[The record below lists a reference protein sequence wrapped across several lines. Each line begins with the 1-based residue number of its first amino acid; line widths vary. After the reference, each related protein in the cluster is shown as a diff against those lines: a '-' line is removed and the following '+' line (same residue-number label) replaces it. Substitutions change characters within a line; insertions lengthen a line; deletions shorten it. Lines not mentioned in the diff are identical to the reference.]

1 MRYRTIM
8 VQLDVDHRAAR
19 RLQFACELAL
29 RFDAGLIGFAA
40 AEPRLIEAGDVD
52 GTASDDTMAR
62 EIEEIEVLLEER
74 EKEFRTM
81 TAGIALASWRGEIGH
96 PTRLLAL
103 HARAAD
109 LIVTGAGTPDLM
121 GNTRRM
127 IKHGALILAA
137 GRPVLLASG
146 PMKTVKAER
155 VVVAWKD
162 TREAR
167 RAVSD
172 AMPFLVG
179 AQDVLV
185 TTIEENDSLS
195 GNESVADVARYL
207 IRHGVKARSQAIGV
221 GHADPGVAL
230 GEVAREIG
238 ADMIV
243 SGGYGHSR
251 LRELVFGGVTRSLL
265 RESSLNRLISN

>member
-1 MRYRTIM
+1 MRYKTIM
-8 VQLDVDHRAAR
+8 VQLDVDRRAAP

-29 RFDAGLIGFAA
+29 HFDADLIGFAA
-40 AEPRLIEAGDVD
+40 AQAKLIYPGDIDATSVES
-52 GTASDDTMAR
+52 AIV
-62 EIEEIEVLLEER
+62 ENEEIEARLKER
-74 EKEFRTM
+74 ENEFRRV
-81 TAGIALASWRGEIGH
+81 TAGVARASWRGEIGH
-96 PTRLLAL
+96 PTKLLAM

-109 LIVTGAGTPDLM
+109 LIVTGSGTPDLM
-121 GNTRRM
+121 GNSRRL
-127 IKHGALILAA
+127 IKHGALILGA

-146 PMKTVKAER
+146 SMKTVKAER

-185 TTIEENDSLS
+185 TTIDEDGLPSGKESL
-195 GNESVADVARYL
+195 ADVAHYL
-207 IRHGVKARSQAIGV
+207 VRHRVKARSQAIGD
-221 GHADPGVAL
+221 GHADPTLAL
-230 GEVAREIG
+230 IEIAREIG
-238 ADMIV
+238 ADLIV

-265 RESSLNRLISN
+265 REFSLNRLISS

>member
-1 MRYRTIM
+1 MPYRTIM
-8 VQLDVDHRAAR
+8 IQLDVDYRAAR
-19 RLQFACELAL
+19 RLQFACELAV
-29 RFDAGLIGFAA
+29 RFDAALIGFAA

-52 GTASDDTMAR
+52 GAASDDTMAR
-62 EIEEIEVLLEER
+62 QIEEIEALLEER
-74 EKEFRTM
+74 EKEFRNM
-81 TAGIALASWRGEIGH
+81 TAGIARASWRGEIGH

-121 GNTRRM
+121 GNSRRM

-146 PMKTVKAER
+146 SMRTVKAER
-155 VVVAWKD
+155 VIVAWKD

-167 RAVSD
+167 RAVRD

-185 TTIEENDSLS
+185 TTIDEDDSLS

-221 GHADPGVAL
+221 GHADPAFAL
-230 GEVAREIG
+230 SEIAREIG
-238 ADMIV
+238 ADLIV

-251 LRELVFGGVTRSLL
+251 LQELLFGGVTRSLL
-265 RESSLNRLISN
+265 REPSLNRLISS